1 MSYLRQGFKNR
12 WNRVAA
18 GKGRG
23 RRVQSHN
30 IVEALAVFKNFEGCP
45 IYRLPLVSVSI
56 EKIYQTD
63 EHTRDMFHR
72 LSKHLEFR

>member
-23 RRVQSHN
+23 RGVQSHN

-45 IYRLPLVSVSI
+45 IYRLL
-56 EKIYQTD
+56 
-63 EHTRDMFHR
+63 
-72 LSKHLEFR
+72 LSFCFN